1 MTVRYTGMNP
11 DGTGTLTDAAHV
23 WQSASDILNTP
34 IGSRVMRRDYGSLVP
49 DLIDGPQN
57 DVTRMQLMS
66 AVVIA
71 LATWEPRITLS
82 IVDVCYSQSGAVE
95 AGLSGAL
102 TESMEQQTTT
112 LTLRKSSNGNS

>member
-11 DGTGTLTDAAHV
+11 GGTGTLTDAAHV

-34 IGSRVMRRDYGSLVP
+34 IGSRIMRRDYGSLVP

-71 LATWEPRITLS
+71 LAAWEPRITLS
-82 IVDVCYSQSGAVE
+82 VVDVRYSQPGAVE
-95 AGLSGAL
+95 AGLSGSL
-102 TESMEQQTTT
+102 TESMEQQVTT